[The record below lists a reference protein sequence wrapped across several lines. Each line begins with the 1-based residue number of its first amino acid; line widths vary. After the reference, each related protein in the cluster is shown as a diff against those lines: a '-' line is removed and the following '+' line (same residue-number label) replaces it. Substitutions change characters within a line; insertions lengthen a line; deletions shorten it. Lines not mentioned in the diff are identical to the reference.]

1 MTQEQMINPTI
12 QDRAM
17 QSADQYWQKVL
28 RVKEL
33 RVLYGLQN
41 PRNNKPLISSANT
54 ITNYRPVIG
63 KGWSKESDPEYHG
76 IGIDGKNFNLVI
88 RNDQLVLQE
97 ITYTPESHIVGKEYP
112 VFTAPA
118 DIKTKTKRVKFLQAV
133 GYTLI
138 TDPDNIRAYLP
149 GVPTEITRFNIPAAI
164 LLPEACQA

>member
-1 MTQEQMINPTI
+1 
-12 QDRAM
+12 M

-63 KGWSKESDPEYHG
+63 KGWSKDAEPEYTG
-76 IGIDGKNFNLVI
+76 LCFDNQFYSLVI
-88 RNDQLVLQE
+88 RDNVILIRQYEYVNSTTE
-97 ITYTPESHIVGKEYP
+97 VPGHYNYGPEYP